1 MSKLSASLLY
11 NIIGKRIV
19 GVGKSTSVDGN
30 SDYDVPDAYEMPRNV
45 LDLTINKTFGKI
57 VSLKLGIKDILAQSV
72 IMKQFPTTTI
82 DGVKQEREQITR
94 KYTPGRS
101 ISLSLSLKF

>member
-1 MSKLSASLLY
+1 ME
-11 NIIGKRIV
+11 I
-19 GVGKSTSVDGN
+19 
-30 SDYDVPDAYEMPRNV
+30 SDYDVHDAYEMPRNV

-94 KYTPGRS
+94 KYTSGRS
-101 ISLSLSLKF
+101 VSLSLSLKF